1 MKSANLIIEHIKTLP
16 QFKIINQYYC
26 CKRFI
31 SLLSPRFQK
40 AIAFYYLKDDT
51 IFLALSHPGFKMEL
65 YSKIDS
71 LKSLLSMV
79 RDLDEKCKNF
89 KASNIVIFN
98 SKLKSIIKKEKNI
111 ETVPHYQER
120 ALNGFNTDNIKDE
133 DLKRAFE
140 RIKKIID
147 ESN

>member
-1 MKSANLIIEHIKTLP
+1 
-16 QFKIINQYYC
+16 
-26 CKRFI
+26 
-31 SLLSPRFQK
+31 
-40 AIAFYYLKDDT
+40 
-51 IFLALSHPGFKMEL
+51 MEL

-98 SKLKSIIKKEKNI
+98 SKLKSIIKKDKSIE